1 MIVTANE
8 AQEWIPQWHPPKNEV
23 FKATIIRAR
32 AYNPETKSYS
42 KTVTNTYFVD
52 SNMVSKYGTLPIIS
66 LTADYKDLFDPDFG
80 IYTPATPT
88 NDYIN
93 PYQYSERRVPANIE
107 FFEVGGALGFNGL
120 YEISLQGVTSRSS
133 PQKGL
138 NVVVNEWFGE
148 KTINYP
154 LFKNSVSK
162 ANQLIEFKSF
172 IIRSWG
178 SSRDWPMIFSDA
190 YNQTLLAKADQDIQD
205 YRPAIVFING
215 EYWGLHELRQSIKNP
230 EYFSSI
236 TGLNAENPGFDI
248 LEERDSIPNEGDS
261 ESWKALENFVQKN
274 DLSIAENYQYVSN
287 QIDMDNFITYII
299 HCTFTGKRDWPGH
312 NEGKWRPRTTGGKW
326 RWLQY
331 DMDHGLNSH
340 GRPQYDMLFH
350 ISSEGLMPHPLF
362 IALLENQ
369 SFKEQFIN
377 TYADYLNSYFL
388 TSVELDHFYN
398 ILNEIEPYIPEYQD
412 RWQLNL
418 GWEADK
424 EYATDAIKKRHQ
436 LRFEQL
442 SNNFDLKISRLITLQ
457 SDPYQGHIKINSLL
471 VDENLPGVSTPASWS
486 GIYFEGIPITIIAVP
501 QPGFKFDHWETN
513 VELQVDDRSAEIVFN
528 PQSNVTLTAIFTIF
542 N

>member
-1 MIVTANE
+1 MNLQSNHIEDISAIAGLSDLRILNLRDNQISGLPDLCNLKSLKELNLRNNRLGDISPLHCLSTLKELNLHSNSRIVSIYPLKNLTNLSKLILENVPIAGQIGAIEKLTKLSYINLSNCALTDISSLGRLMSKGTLQDNPEQQVVATVMLRDNPLLLQNPPALEIINKYWNNITFRDPAIVPQIGLAVQPPQFSKKGGLYTDSFRLELSGSDQSIDILYTLDGSEPSTTNLRSSNPLQMTFVYSDPILIKSRVGNPNRFSMIVTANE
-8 AQEWIPQWHPPKNEV
+8 AQEWIPPWHPPKNEV

-32 AYNPETKSYS
+32 AYDPETNSYS

-107 FFEVGGALGFNGL
+107 FFEIGGALGFNGL

-154 LFKNSVSK
+154 LFKNAASK
-162 ANQLIEFKSF
+162 ANQLTEFKSF

-248 LEERDSIPNEGDS
+248 LAERDSIADEGDS
-261 ESWKALENFVQKN
+261 ESWKALENFVRK
-274 DLSIAENYQYVSN
+274 S
-287 QIDMDNFITYII
+287 
-299 HCTFTGKRDWPGH
+299 
-312 NEGKWRPRTTGGKW
+312 
-326 RWLQY
+326 
-331 DMDHGLNSH
+331 
-340 GRPQYDMLFH
+340 
-350 ISSEGLMPHPLF
+350 
-362 IALLENQ
+362 
-369 SFKEQFIN
+369 
-377 TYADYLNSYFL
+377 
-388 TSVELDHFYN
+388 
-398 ILNEIEPYIPEYQD
+398 
-412 RWQLNL
+412 
-418 GWEADK
+418 
-424 EYATDAIKKRHQ
+424 
-436 LRFEQL
+436 
-442 SNNFDLKISRLITLQ
+442 
-457 SDPYQGHIKINSLL
+457 
-471 VDENLPGVSTPASWS
+471 
-486 GIYFEGIPITIIAVP
+486 
-501 QPGFKFDHWETN
+501 
-513 VELQVDDRSAEIVFN
+513 
-528 PQSNVTLTAIFTIF
+528 
-542 N
+542 